1 MVAKD
6 GPGQYLSDANDAE
19 IIIGS
24 QEIND
29 GANVVD
35 PARAGS
41 YKRVAE
47 PLSQLEDQGGAPM
60 K

>member
-19 IIIGS
+19 ILIGS

-29 GANVVD
+29 VVD